1 MREKNKKIQEIDANT
16 PAEKNEN
23 GESSNTVPI
32 PIPKHSIS
40 RYKIKSLEI
49 KL

>member
-23 GESSNTVPI
+23 GESPSTVPI

-40 RYKIKSLEI
+40 RYNIESLEI

>member
-1 MREKNKKIQEIDANT
+1 MREKNKKIQEIDT
-16 PAEKNEN
+16 ITLAEKNEN
-23 GESSNTVPI
+23 GESPNTVPI

-40 RYKIKSLEI
+40 RYKIESLEI